1 MSAEMNAWLI
11 DVTTQFDDFLY
22 TYILVILLVF
32 CAVYFTVRTRFVQ
45 IRYIKDM
52 FTQLTEKRHVEGEK
66 SISSFQAMMVSTAS
80 RVGTGNIAGIAT
92 AVATGGPGAIFW
104 MWLMALLGAAS
115 AFVESTLAQ
124 IWKVRG
130 KEGEFR
136 GGPAYYIEQA
146 LGQRWLGIVFA
157 VLLIICYA
165 YGFNGLQAYNMASA
179 LEYYI
184 PDYATNGTAVAL
196 GIVLMVMTAFV
207 IFGGSKRISII
218 SSILVPIM
226 AVAYLALGIGI
237 TVANLNLLPEAFGY
251 IFQSAFDFQSIFGG
265 FAGSVVVLGLKR
277 GLFSNEAGMGSAPN
291 AAATASVSHPCKQ
304 GLVQTLSVYLDTM
317 LVCTCS
323 AFIVL
328 IFFVKQGGTFGDLN
342 GMPLVQMAINS
353 SVGELGIHVVTF
365 AIFCFAFSS
374 LIGNYFYAEGNIRF
388 ITKSKTVLTVFRFT
402 CLAAI
407 MVGCLNNFTLAWNFA
422 DITMA
427 FMAMVNLVAIFLLG
441 KWAFKALDDYTRQR
455 KVGKNPVFVAENI
468 PGLPATQC
476 WHVGE
481 DDLKHVGPEPV
492 REYFEEAI
500 DADAEDVG
508 LK

>member
-136 GGPAYYIEQA
+136 GGPAYYIQQA

-237 TVANLNLLPEAFGY
+237 TIANINLLPEAFGY

-455 KVGKNPVFVAENI
+455 KAGKNPVFVAENI

>member
-136 GGPAYYIEQA
+136 GGPAYYIQQA

-353 SVGELGIHVVTF
+353 SVGEIGIHVVTF

-441 KWAFKALDDYTRQR
+441 KWAFMALDDYTRQR
-455 KVGKNPVFVAENI
+455 KAGKNPVFVAENI